1 MSRCLDH
8 SHTPRS
14 SWSATVRD
22 VAFIALGSNLG
33 DRHELLANARDALG
47 KLPGC
52 RIVGQSSIEQTAP
65 VGPVEQPPFLNQMVA
80 LETTLAPRDLL
91 SRLLEIENAAGRTRD
106 VRWGP
111 RTLDLDI
118 VRFARQTVN
127 DSDLHVPHRELHNRP
142 FWLRELAELESQLE
156 ATA

>member
-1 MSRCLDH
+1 M
-8 SHTPRS
+8 
-14 SWSATVRD
+14 RD

-33 DRHELLANARDALG
+33 DRHALLANARDAMG
-47 KLPGC
+47 NLPGS
-52 RIVGQSSIEQTAP
+52 RIVAQSSIEETEP
-65 VGPVEQPPFLNQMVA
+65 VGPVEQPRFLNQMIA

-91 SRLLEIENAAGRTRD
+91 SRLLEIERALGRTRD

-127 DSDLHVPHRELHNRP
+127 DTDLHVPHLELPNRP
-142 FWLRELAELESQLE
+142 FWLRELAELESRLE
-156 ATA
+156 GAA

>member
-1 MSRCLDH
+1 M
-8 SHTPRS
+8 
-14 SWSATVRD
+14 RD

-33 DRHELLANARDALG
+33 DRHRLLATARDALG

-52 RIVGQSSIEQTAP
+52 RIVAQSSIDETEP
-65 VGPVEQPPFLNQMVA
+65 LGPVEQPRFLNQMIA
-80 LETTLAPRDLL
+80 LETTLPPRDLL
-91 SRLLEIENAAGRTRD
+91 SRLLEIEMAAGRKRG

-127 DSDLHVPHRELHNRP
+127 DTDLHVPHLELNNRP
-142 FWLRELAELESQLE
+142 FWLRQLAELQAQLE
-156 ATA
+156 EAV